1 VTKDQT
7 PNSGGAEEVERRDY
21 AALIDS
27 LAGTLDL
34 RGGLAEAV
42 DVAGYTAMIS
52 HIANVLNLEAGLQ
65 SAIVAY
71 HGTGQHLAL
80 SAATGV
86 AELPLRAGA
95 GDPAAWDEIVRR
107 YNSVVLATVRSFR
120 LQSADADDAVQMT
133 WLRLAENCH
142 RIQRPERLGGWLA
155 TTARRECLR
164 ILRHQAQHSP
174 LTSHDAA
181 EATPRQADSSVD
193 PEQLIIDAD
202 IARTLEK
209 LVEELPPSRRT
220 LLRALFSDN
229 PRPYAEA
236 ARAAGI
242 PPGGIGPT
250 RARVLRQLRDRLDE
264 QGLTAAAA
272 ARKTSGSDSPI
283 VPDVFDPEVPIV
295 PDVLDPEVVVL
306 PLPDVAQRLGL
317 PVTRIHRMLRDGK
330 LLCVRRHGIA
340 MVPAEFLSGREVVK
354 GLPGT
359 ITLLRDAGYSN
370 EEIMRWLF
378 TVEDSLS
385 GTPIGALRSDR
396 DREVMHQVKTK

>member
-7 PNSGGAEEVERRDY
+7 PNTGGPEEAERRDY
-21 AALIDS
+21 AALVDS
-27 LAGTLDL
+27 LANTLDL

-42 DVAGYTAMIS
+42 DVAGYTAMSS
-52 HIANVLNLEAGLQ
+52 HIANLLNLEAGLQ
-65 SAIVAY
+65 SALAALQS
-71 HGTGQHLAL
+71 TGQPLEL
-80 SAATGV
+80 SAATNV
-86 AELPLRAGA
+86 AELLLRAGA
-95 GDPAAWDEIVRR
+95 GDPAAWDEIVHR
-107 YNSVVLATVRSFR
+107 YSSVVLATVRSFK
-120 LQSADADDAVQMT
+120 LQNADADDAVQMT

-155 TTARRECLR
+155 TTARRECLH
-164 ILRHQAQHSP
+164 ILRYQGQHP
-174 LTSHDAA
+174 PTWHDA
-181 EATPRQADSSVD
+181 EATLRQARLSVD
-193 PEQLIIDAD
+193 PEQLVIDAN

-209 LVEELPPSRRT
+209 LVDELSPARRT

-264 QGLTAAAA
+264 QGLTAAATA
-272 ARKTSGSDSPI
+272 HKTSGRE
-283 VPDVFDPEVPIV
+283 FPIV
-295 PDVLDPEVVVL
+295 PDVLGPEVVVL

-317 PVTRIHRMLRDGK
+317 PVTRIHQMLRDGQ

-340 MVPAEFLSGREVVK
+340 MVPAEFLSGREVVN

-370 EEIMRWLF
+370 EEIVRWLF
-378 TVEDSLS
+378 TTENSLS
-385 GTPIGALRSDR
+385 GTPIGALRSNR
-396 DREVMHQVKTK
+396 DHEVMRQAKTK